1 MTSVRIL
8 FPADMK
14 KILELD
20 SSNVQARRGIQRLEP
35 LAAEK
40 REKMK
45 EEMIG
50 MLQTWLSHF

>member
-1 MTSVRIL
+1 
-8 FPADMK
+8 MK

-20 SSNVQARRGIQRLEP
+20 STNLKARRGIQRLEP

-40 REKMK
+40 QEKMK

-50 MLQTWLSHF
+50 MLWAWLSS